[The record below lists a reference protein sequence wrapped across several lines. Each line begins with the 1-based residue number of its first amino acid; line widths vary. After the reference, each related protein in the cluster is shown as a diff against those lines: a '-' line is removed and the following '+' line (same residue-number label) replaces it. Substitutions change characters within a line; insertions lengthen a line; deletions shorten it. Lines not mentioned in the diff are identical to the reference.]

1 MFTVCSL
8 DRVTIACAA
17 SSCYT
22 LAGRKN
28 SSGITK
34 ARDMSRRIRKLV
46 KYIEGVCIGNR
57 YEDMKEIGKDQAGP
71 DL

>member
-1 MFTVCSL
+1 MFMVYSL
-8 DRVTIACAA
+8 DSVTIACAA

-22 LAGRKN
+22 LEGRKN

-46 KYIEGVCIGNR
+46 KYIEGVRIGNC
-57 YEDMKEIGKDQAGP
+57 YEYMKEMGKDQAGP